1 MITVPVVYPL
11 EIGFATLGGWLVF
24 DHVPDLFARI
34 GIGIIAASGAGNTL
48 LSWRRGRG
56 RGVCPGQ
63 FTKTCKQTEKIN
75 GWAWTRRLICSGGLT
90 RHLLLQNETNRL
102 TFRCAGDQIAAP
114 VRERTLFEEKHN
126 GQIFCTAWQPD
137 HQHLGAGLSL
147 PR

>member
-1 MITVPVVYPL
+1 MITVPVLYPL

-63 FTKTCKQTEKIN
+63 FTKTCKQTEKN
-75 GWAWTRRLICSGGLT
+75 QRLGLDPPAD
-90 RHLLLQNETNRL
+90 LQRGTDTPL
-102 TFRCAGDQIAAP
+102 AP
-114 VRERTLFEEKHN
+114 PK
-126 GQIFCTAWQPD
+126 
-137 HQHLGAGLSL
+137 
-147 PR
+147 